1 MRSGDTVHYKPNGEI
16 WTVAYVEGE
25 WMSWYG
31 WPPGEARVSDCELIE
46 ACSDEEHKKSLEM
59 WASRDKQG
67 HAYTLEPGDRR
78 SMVCAK
84 QLYELNKAYVGAHI

>member
-46 ACSDEEHKKSLEM
+46 ACSDEDHKKSLEV
-59 WASRDKQG
+59 WCSRAGRYDPE
-67 HAYTLEPGDRR
+67 HSHDRR